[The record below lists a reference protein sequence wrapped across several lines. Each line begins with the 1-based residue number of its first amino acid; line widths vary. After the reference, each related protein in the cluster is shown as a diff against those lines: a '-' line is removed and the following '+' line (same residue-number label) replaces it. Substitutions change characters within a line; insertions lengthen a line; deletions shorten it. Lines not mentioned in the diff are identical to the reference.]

1 MTTFN
6 EALSDSGLLAAA
18 ALVLRS
24 RDFAVQTLQLA
35 DSSVPV
41 LLAEDPHFLVCIV
54 QFAGP
59 DQLTALESAA
69 TFGLV
74 ERLDGAHAKRW
85 DAYLV
90 LLTRELAPRE
100 HLSATVA
107 DILYNTRYV
116 RRMIRWGVA
125 NSEEYL
131 TKALR
136 PFVSLP
142 EQSKGL
148 IVDPLQ
154 LLLDRLP
161 MHGIDKAAAVE
172 AISLWEASADVVED
186 DE

>member
-1 MTTFN
+1 MTT
-6 EALSDSGLLAAA
+6 LDDLVSDSGLLAAA

-24 RDFAVQTLQLA
+24 RDFDVQTVQLV

-41 LLAEDPHFLVCIV
+41 LLAEDPHFLVCV
-54 QFAGP
+54 VEFAGP

-69 TFGLV
+69 TFGLA
-74 ERLDGAHAKRW
+74 ERLGGAHAKRW

-90 LLTRELAPRE
+90 LLTREVAPRE

-125 NSEEYL
+125 NTEESL

-136 PFVSLP
+136 PFIALP
-142 EQSKGL
+142 EQSRSL
-148 IVDPLQ
+148 VVDPLQ
-154 LLLDRLP
+154 SLIDRLP

-172 AISLWEASADVVED
+172 AISLWEASADVVD
-186 DE
+186 DD